1 MYNLQAIRE
10 SPPDAHGCSD
20 SPIQNQNPKAVSN
33 SAFPRNCFNALRVG
47 SCRTPRQ
54 YTHSRMVFAGL
65 LRVSCCS
72 RVTLASKSWLHSKVS
87 QSDFG
92 TDALLPI
99 LSVEAMEHIAT
110 PPPLRHNAVYSLPM
124 RTSPG
129 TYSKQGVA
137 HAFGKICRLQ
147 GACKRTALRGC
158 WVQIQPS
165 RALNCP
171 GSSGSRT
178 HYSPLLRAS
187 VPIPCSPVESPCVP
201 MGTHFLAWFW
211 REN

>member
-1 MYNLQAIRE
+1 MLLSRHSGVVIMVALQ
-10 SPPDAHGCSD
+10 
-20 SPIQNQNPKAVSN
+20 
-33 SAFPRNCFNALRVG
+33 
-47 SCRTPRQ
+47 
-54 YTHSRMVFAGL
+54 
-65 LRVSCCS
+65 
-72 RVTLASKSWLHSKVS
+72 S
-87 QSDFG
+87 QSVRLRNRCVASDPS
-92 TDALLPI
+92 L
-99 LSVEAMEHIAT
+99 EAMEHIAT
-110 PPPLRHNAVYSLPM
+110 PPPLRHNAAYSLPM

-129 TYSKQGVA
+129 THSKQGVA

-187 VPIPCSPVESPCVP
+187 VPIPCSPVECVPCVP

>member
-1 MYNLQAIRE
+1 MAARIHPFKTKTLKLFPTRHFLEIASTRSVLVAGARPDSTHTHVWCLQGYYECPVALASLWRRN
-10 SPPDAHGCSD
+10 HGCTPKSVRLRERCVASD
-20 SPIQNQNPKAVSN
+20 PS
-33 SAFPRNCFNALRVG
+33 L
-47 SCRTPRQ
+47 
-54 YTHSRMVFAGL
+54 
-65 LRVSCCS
+65 
-72 RVTLASKSWLHSKVS
+72 
-87 QSDFG
+87 
-92 TDALLPI
+92 
-99 LSVEAMEHIAT
+99 EAMEHNAT

-129 TYSKQGVA
+129 AHSKQGVA

-171 GSSGSRT
+171 GWSGSRT
-178 HYSPLLRAS
+178 HCSPLLRAS